1 MESNTSDMRDIRENL
16 LSPAPAEKKSW
27 VESFKWYS
35 EVGFVP
41 ILCFAMANAIYNAV
55 DEQPWEVPALWSV
68 ALAPQ
73 AFNLKF
79 PQQDTTGINT
89 ITMIAAAAAV
99 RCMFESGKAWD
110 IAAAA
115 CFIPH
120 VFTPNAIVSLS
131 QGNID
136 ILSARKFEGLAL
148 ILAGISIAV
157 GSPAVSFNSAPEFL
171 TSSLS
176 PNLGVFVAK
185 FGLARL
191 VTPFY
196 DKSEEDNCSEESSVL
211 VNVV

>member
-1 MESNTSDMRDIRENL
+1 MTTSDPLSRSL
-16 LSPAPAEKKSW
+16 LEESPAEKESW
-27 VESFKWYS
+27 VEWYS
-35 EVGFVP
+35 KVGFVP
-41 ILCFAMANAIYNAV
+41 IFCLAIANAIYNAV
-55 DEQPWEVPALWSV
+55 EEQSSWEAPALWSV

-73 AFNLKF
+73 AVNLLISV
-79 PQQDTTGINT
+79 QDTKGIDT

-99 RCMFESGKAWD
+99 HCMFESGKAWD

-148 ILAGISIAV
+148 MLAGICIVV
-157 GSPAVSFNSAPEFL
+157 GSPAMSFNSAPEIL

-185 FGLARL
+185 FGFARL
-191 VTPFY
+191 VAPFY
-196 DKSEEDNCSEESSVL
+196 EESKEADLSEISSECNS
-211 VNVV
+211 NV